1 MSGAF
6 VTGAGSGIGAACAA
20 KLASLGYGVVCADSD
35 GPAARATASS
45 LPLATYA
52 EMDVT
57 SEADTERAVLRAQ
70 SEFGNLRVAV
80 ACAGI
85 HRQGTVAE
93 MSRQLFDRVM
103 AVNTTGSFVT
113 ARVAARAM
121 IENGGGGSITLIGS
135 MNSVAV
141 SMAGQVAYA
150 ASKGAVLMLGKAL
163 AVDWGPLGIRVNVVL
178 PGVTDTPLSR
188 PSLTDPSSR
197 SSALSNVPLRR
208 PARPEDI
215 ADVIGFLASPA
226 AAYLTGA
233 AIPVDGGQLAVT
245 SSYPWVH

>member
-1 MSGAF
+1 
-6 VTGAGSGIGAACAA
+6 V

-35 GPAARATASS
+35 GPAARTTASS

-52 EMDVT
+52 EIDVT
-57 SEADTERAVLRAQ
+57 SEADTERAVLRAH
-70 SEFGNLRVAV
+70 SEFGSLRVAV

-85 HRQGTVAE
+85 HRQGTVTE

-103 AVNTTGSFVT
+103 AVNATGSFVT

-121 IENGGGGSITLIGS
+121 IETGGGGSISLIGS

-141 SMAGQVAYA
+141 SMAGQAAYA
-150 ASKGAVLMLGKAL
+150 ASKGAVLMLGKTL
-163 AVDWGPLGIRVNVVL
+163 AVDWASLGIRVNVVL

-197 SSALSNVPLRR
+197 SSVLSKVPLGC

-233 AIPVDGGQLAVT
+233 AIPVDGGQLALT

>member
-1 MSGAF
+1 M
-6 VTGAGSGIGAACAA
+6 

-35 GPAARATASS
+35 GPAARTTASS

-52 EMDVT
+52 EIDVT
-57 SEADTERAVLRAQ
+57 SEADTERAVLRAH
-70 SEFGNLRVAV
+70 SEFGSLRVAV

-85 HRQGTVAE
+85 HRQGTVTE

-103 AVNTTGSFVT
+103 AVNATGSFVT

-121 IENGGGGSITLIGS
+121 IETGGGGSISLIGS

-141 SMAGQVAYA
+141 SMAGQAAYA
-150 ASKGAVLMLGKAL
+150 ASKGAVLMLGKTL
-163 AVDWGPLGIRVNVVL
+163 AVDWASLGIRVNVVL

-197 SSALSNVPLRR
+197 SSVLSKVPLGC

-233 AIPVDGGQLAVT
+233 AIPVDGGQLALT

>member
-1 MSGAF
+1 MPGAF
-6 VTGAGSGIGAACAA
+6 VTGAGSGIGAACAV

-35 GPAARATASS
+35 GPAARTTASS

-52 EMDVT
+52 EIDVT
-57 SEADTERAVLRAQ
+57 SEADTERAVLRAH
-70 SEFGNLRVAV
+70 SEFGSLRVAV

-85 HRQGTVAE
+85 HRQGTVTE

-103 AVNTTGSFVT
+103 AVNATGSFVT

-121 IENGGGGSITLIGS
+121 IETGGGGSISLIGS

-141 SMAGQVAYA
+141 SMAGQAAYA
-150 ASKGAVLMLGKAL
+150 ASKGAVLMLGKTL
-163 AVDWGPLGIRVNVVL
+163 AVDWASLGIRVNVVL

-197 SSALSNVPLRR
+197 SSVLSKVPLGC

-233 AIPVDGGQLAVT
+233 AIPVDGGQLALT

>member
-1 MSGAF
+1 M
-6 VTGAGSGIGAACAA
+6 

-35 GPAARATASS
+35 GPAARTTASS

-52 EMDVT
+52 EIDVT
-57 SEADTERAVLRAQ
+57 SEADTERAVLRAH
-70 SEFGNLRVAV
+70 SEFGSLRVAV
-80 ACAGI
+80 AFAGI
-85 HRQGTVAE
+85 HRQGTVTE

-103 AVNTTGSFVT
+103 AVNATGSFVT

-121 IENGGGGSITLIGS
+121 IETGGGGSISLIGS

-141 SMAGQVAYA
+141 SMAGQAAYA
-150 ASKGAVLMLGKAL
+150 ASKGAVLMLGKTL
-163 AVDWGPLGIRVNVVL
+163 AVDWASLGIRVNVVL

-197 SSALSNVPLRR
+197 SSVLSKVPLGC

-233 AIPVDGGQLAVT
+233 AIPVDGGQLALT

>member
-1 MSGAF
+1 MPAAF

-35 GPAARATASS
+35 GSAARATAGS
-45 LPLATYA
+45 LPLATHA

-57 SEADTERAVLRAQ
+57 SEVETEQAVLRAHT
-70 SEFGNLRVAV
+70 EFGGLRVVV

-85 HRQGTVAE
+85 HRQGTVTE
-93 MSRQLFDRVM
+93 MPLQLFDRVM
-103 AVNTTGSFVT
+103 AVNVTGSFLT
-113 ARVAARAM
+113 ARVAARVM
-121 IENGGGGSITLIGS
+121 IEDGGGGSISLIGS
-135 MNSVAV
+135 MNSVVV
-141 SMAGQVAYA
+141 SMPGQSAYA

-163 AVDWGPLGIRVNVVL
+163 AVDWGHLGIRVNVVL

-188 PSLTDPSSR
+188 PSLTDPSTR
-197 SSALSNVPLRR
+197 SKALSKVPLRR
-208 PARPEDI
+208 PALPEDV
-215 ADVIGFLASPA
+215 ADVIGFLSSPA
-226 AAYLTGA
+226 AAHMTGA

>member
-1 MSGAF
+1 VPGAF
-6 VTGAGSGIGAACAA
+6 VTGAGSGIGAACAV

-35 GPAARATASS
+35 GPAARTTASS

-52 EMDVT
+52 EIDVT
-57 SEADTERAVLRAQ
+57 SEADTERAVLRAH
-70 SEFGNLRVAV
+70 SEFGSLRVAV

-85 HRQGTVAE
+85 HRQGTVTE

-103 AVNTTGSFVT
+103 AVNATGSFVT

-121 IENGGGGSITLIGS
+121 IETGGGGSISLIGS

-141 SMAGQVAYA
+141 SMAGQAAYA
-150 ASKGAVLMLGKAL
+150 ASKGAVLMLGKTL
-163 AVDWGPLGIRVNVVL
+163 AVDWASLGIRVNVVL

-197 SSALSNVPLRR
+197 SSVLSKVPLGC

-233 AIPVDGGQLAVT
+233 AIPVDGGQLALT

>member
-1 MSGAF
+1 M
-6 VTGAGSGIGAACAA
+6 

-35 GPAARATASS
+35 GPAARTTASS

-52 EMDVT
+52 EIDVT
-57 SEADTERAVLRAQ
+57 SEADTERAVLRAH
-70 SEFGNLRVAV
+70 SEFGSLRVAV

-85 HRQGTVAE
+85 HRQGTITE

-103 AVNTTGSFVT
+103 AVNATGSFVT

-121 IENGGGGSITLIGS
+121 IETGGGGSISLIGS

-141 SMAGQVAYA
+141 SMAGQAAYA
-150 ASKGAVLMLGKAL
+150 ASKGAVLMLGKTL
-163 AVDWGPLGIRVNVVL
+163 AVDWASLGIRVNVVL

-197 SSALSNVPLRR
+197 SSVLSKVPLGC

-233 AIPVDGGQLAVT
+233 AIPVDGGQLALT